1 MNTTL
6 EQMTDMQVDKAVRI
20 GGTQYDR
27 RRRVTDDAINK
38 MKLLHSKGVD
48 IETIAKVVGCHV
60 RTVRYYLDPSYRA
73 YRIEHAHYGQQ
84 KVSRDRLWK
93 NTLADRAAYKRKLV
107 SRGYIEVE

>member
-6 EQMTDMQVDKAVRI
+6 EQMTDMEVDKAVRI

-27 RRRVTDDAINK
+27 RRRVNDDAINN
-38 MKLLHSKGVD
+38 MKLLHSYGVD
-48 IETIAKVVGCHV
+48 MEDIAKVVGCHV

-73 YRIEHAHYGQQ
+73 YRIEHAHYGKQ
-84 KVSRDRLWK
+84 KTNKDRRWR